1 MKPVLCIPATPACVA
16 RIAPVAAALATR
28 GHRVTWSWEGADSD
42 RAAAIAF
49 GLPQDAT
56 PHAHERGSIAV
67 LAHASERTLALAETL
82 AAFGCCILRVDA
94 GARTFAHDR
103 AARELDRRADV
114 LLCATSTQRDN
125 LRRDGIAIARAIV
138 IGCGLHATASAWP
151 QTSERATVAL
161 LLSEGPD
168 QDFIRNAL
176 SAVAHAHGLDV
187 EEPKSLQQIAGARA
201 VVTDR
206 DDAQVVACAM
216 RVPCVVAKAFTA
228 RSETVACGA
237 SRIAGDEP
245 IAIARALEVA
255 LLSPR
260 DWAQP
265 YGTALDAEAI
275 ERAIAAA
282 PATDPIELPSDGDFT
297 GRALGA
303 EECESVAR
311 AIRSGTLNSTKGTFV
326 TAFERAFAQHAGR
339 QHAIACTSGSTAV
352 HCAIAALG
360 LSPGDEVITT
370 PITDMGALTCICYEG
385 GVPVFADVDPRTM
398 NVTAK
403 TIAAQLTD
411 RTRAIVVTHL
421 FGLVCEMAPIQALA
435 RERGIPIIE
444 DCAQAFGATSRDGR
458 AGSFGAIACYSLQ
471 QGKHMTTG
479 EGGIVA
485 TDDAQLAR
493 RMFLFVNKAWG
504 YGDKQPDHYFPA
516 LNARMTELQGA
527 VALPQLQKLPWVL
540 ARRRA
545 IAASI
550 TAGLRAVRGIRL
562 PNEPEGGTHSWWKY
576 AFFVDAASIDGG
588 AVALGARMKA
598 RGVFCAPRYVQK
610 PAFECALFRD
620 FTAHPVTRMPLEHN
634 PRRDAAQ
641 PMFSR
646 SDYPGAV
653 EALESV
659 VVLPIDELYEEKH
672 IEHVCAVIRDEAKA
686 LSRA

>member
-1 MKPVLCIPATPACVA
+1 MEPVLCLPATPACVA
-16 RIAPVAAALATR
+16 RIAPVAAALASR
-28 GHRVTWSWEGADSD
+28 GHRVSWSWLGEDSD
-42 RAAAIAF
+42 REAAIAL
-49 GLPQDAT
+49 GLPRDAT
-56 PHAHERGSIAV
+56 QREPERGSLAV
-67 LAHASERTLALAETL
+67 VAHASDRTLAHAETL
-82 AAFGCCILRVDA
+82 RAFGGRIVRVDA
-94 GARTFAHDR
+94 GARTFMNDR
-103 AARELDRRADV
+103 AARELDRRADA
-114 LLCATSTQRDN
+114 LLCATPTQRDN
-125 LRRDGIAIARAIV
+125 LRRDGIAVTRAIV
-138 IGCGLHATASAWP
+138 SGCGLHATAAAW
-151 QTSERATVAL
+151 QRHGERATVAL
-161 LLSEGPD
+161 LLSDGPD
-168 QDFIRNAL
+168 HDAIRSAIA
-176 SAVAHAHGLDV
+176 AVAHAHGIDV
-187 EEPKSLQQIAGARA
+187 EEPKSLQQISGARA

-206 DDAQVVACAM
+206 DDAQVVACAL
-216 RVPCVVAKAFTA
+216 RIACVVAQTFTA
-228 RSETVACGA
+228 RPELVACGA
-237 SRIAGDEP
+237 THIAGDEP
-245 IAIARALEVA
+245 RAIARALEVA
-255 LLSPR
+255 LLSTR

-265 YGTALDAEAI
+265 YAHALDGDALA
-275 ERAIAAA
+275 RAIAAA
-282 PATDPIELPSDGDFT
+282 PASDPIELPSDSDFT

-326 TAFERAFAQHAGR
+326 TAFERAFALHAGR
-339 QHAIACTSGSTAV
+339 RHAIACTSGSTAV

-360 LSPGDEVITT
+360 LAPGDEVITT

-398 NVTAK
+398 NVTAA

-421 FGLVCEMAPIQALA
+421 FGLVCEMPEIQRLA
-435 RERGIPIIE
+435 CARGIPILE

-458 AGSFGAIACYSLQ
+458 AGSFGVIACYSLQ

-485 TDDAQLAR
+485 TDDAEFAR

-545 IAASI
+545 IAAAI
-550 TAGLRAVRGIRL
+550 TAGLRSVPGLRL
-562 PNEPEGGTHSWWKY
+562 PSEPEGGAHSWWKY
-576 AFFVDAASIDGG
+576 AFFVDANAIDGG

-634 PRRDAAQ
+634 PRRHAAQ

-653 EALESV
+653 AALESV
-659 VVLPIDELYEEKH
+659 VVLPIDELYEAQH
-672 IEHVCAVIRDEAKA
+672 IEHVCTVIREEAKA